1 METNNRDLVVRMEN
15 ITKKFGDFIAN
26 DGIDL
31 DIRRGEIHS
40 LLGENGAGKTTLMNM
55 LYGMS
60 SPTSGEIYINNE
72 KKEFKDPNDAIKAGL
87 GMVHQHFMLIEP
99 FTVVENIV
107 LGMEPMNGIK
117 VDIKKAREDV
127 IALSEKY
134 GFKIDPDAKIQ
145 DISVGLSLIHI

>member
-1 METNNRDLVVRMEN
+1 METNNKDLVVRMEN

-55 LYGMS
+55 LYGLS

-72 KKEFKDPNDAIKAGL
+72 KKNLRIPTTPLRL
-87 GMVHQHFMLIEP
+87 G
-99 FTVVENIV
+99 
-107 LGMEPMNGIK
+107 
-117 VDIKKAREDV
+117 
-127 IALSEKY
+127 
-134 GFKIDPDAKIQ
+134 
-145 DISVGLSLIHI
+145 

>member
-1 METNNRDLVVRMEN
+1 MEIDNKDLVVRMEK

-26 DGIDL
+26 DEIDL

-72 KKEFKDPNDAIKAGL
+72 KKNLKIPT
-87 GMVHQHFMLIEP
+87 ML
-99 FTVVENIV
+99 
-107 LGMEPMNGIK
+107 
-117 VDIKKAREDV
+117 
-127 IALSEKY
+127 
-134 GFKIDPDAKIQ
+134 
-145 DISVGLSLIHI
+145 